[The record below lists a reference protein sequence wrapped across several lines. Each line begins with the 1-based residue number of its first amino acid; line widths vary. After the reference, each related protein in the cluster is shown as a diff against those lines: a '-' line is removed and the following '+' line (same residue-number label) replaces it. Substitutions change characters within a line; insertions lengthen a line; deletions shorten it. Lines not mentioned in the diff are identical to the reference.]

1 MCWIHI
7 KSIMSIMGW
16 TYVRS
21 SNSIWGRY
29 IDTQGLPRWLS
40 GKESSCQYRR
50 WRFDPSVGKIP
61 WRQTCRK
68 RRQCEETQG
77 ENGHLPARKSSLEQT
92 LISQSSDGN
101 NPTDNVD
108 FRLLGF
114 QTLRQVSR
122 WFFKPPNLRNFSEEK
137 KMQLG
142 TWVKPE

>member
-1 MCWIHI
+1 MAI
-7 KSIMSIMGW
+7 
-16 TYVRS
+16 YQP
-21 SNSIWGRY
+21 GRAV
-29 IDTQGLPRWLS
+29 W
-40 GKESSCQYRR
+40 
-50 WRFDPSVGKIP
+50 
-61 WRQTCRK
+61 
-68 RRQCEETQG
+68 
-77 ENGHLPARKSSLEQT
+77 N